1 MFFIMK
7 VATDCR
13 DCPIVRTSLLFPPTC
28 LDIMVAPCAD
38 AAAAAATDDDG
49 VVESVYRQSRP
60 ASAAPASAAAA
71 AVNRQGKN

>member
-1 MFFIMK
+1 
-7 VATDCR
+7 
-13 DCPIVRTSLLFPPTC
+13 
-28 LDIMVAPCAD
+28 MVAPCAD

-60 ASAAPASAAAA
+60 APAPKLAAAA